1 MSAKSVTAT
10 AAATARVG
18 EGEGSRRSSIW
29 ARFDHVVVP
38 YILVSPFFLLFAVFG
53 IFPIVYSALIAFKT
67 FRNETP
73 VHRDGTSI
81 NVYTQDRW
89 VGWSNFSSVIH
100 GEASHFFWQAMINTF
115 GIFLLSTIPQ
125 LLMALLLASLLNR
138 RLRAQ
143 TFYRVAILL
152 PYVTPIVASSIVFVT
167 FFSRDYGQANWV
179 LSLFHIHSGYGVASQ
194 HRIIPGIDWQ
204 SGTLAPWL
212 AISIMVNW
220 KWTGY
225 NALLYLSAMQSI
237 PKDIYEAAALDGA
250 SPWRQLW
257 SVTVPMIRPM
267 VIFTV
272 VLSTI
277 GGLQLF
283 AEPVQFDT
291 NPSTGNGGNQHQWRT
306 VAQLIWKTGWTDK
319 NFGVAGAMSWI
330 LFFVVVV
337 IAGLNAFLS
346 NKIGGGKR

>member
-1 MSAKSVTAT
+1 MSAKIVTAKK
-10 AAATARVG
+10 AAGTTGTGGDARATK
-18 EGEGSRRSSIW
+18 SSIW

-38 YILVSPFFLLFAVFG
+38 YVLISPFFLLFFVFG
-53 IFPIVYSALIAFKT
+53 IFPIVYSGIIAFKT
-67 FRNETP
+67 YRNENPT
-73 VHRDGTSI
+73 HRDGTSI
-81 NVYTQDRW
+81 NVITRDRF
-89 VGWSNFSSVIH
+89 VGLENFNNVLH
-100 GEASHFFWQAMINTF
+100 DDFFWQALMNTF

-125 LLMALLLASLLNR
+125 LLLALLLASLLNR
-138 RLRAQ
+138 KLRAQ
-143 TFYRVAILL
+143 LFYRVGILL

-179 LSLFHIHSGYGVASQ
+179 LSMFGVSSEYGPANDI
-194 HRIIPGIDWQ
+194 RIIDGIDWQ
-204 SGTLAPWL
+204 GSWLASWL

-220 KWTGY
+220 KWTAY

-250 SPWRQLW
+250 SPWKQLW
-257 SVTVPMIRPM
+257 SITVPMIRPM

-291 NPSTGNGGNQHQWRT
+291 NPATGNGGNQHQWRT
-306 VAQLIWKTGWTDK
+306 VSQLIWKYGWIDDR
-319 NFGVAGAMSWI
+319 FGHSGAMSWI
-330 LFFVVVV
+330 LFLVVVLV
-337 IAGLNAFLS
+337 AAFNAFLT
-346 NKIGGGKR
+346 NKLGGGRR